1 MSNET
6 NNMSLQDLLNLSD
19 EHNKKLGL
27 SEERLQEQLPNLRHL
42 IAFFREYPDIFI
54 DFLIQNDPN
63 CTFHFYFYQRIFL
76 RIVMRHRYIY
86 ATFPRAYSKSFL
98 SMLVL
103 MIRCIL
109 YPHSE
114 LFITT
119 GGKEQAAS
127 ITIAKIEELCR
138 LIPALNNE
146 LNLERG
152 KTRKTKDDV
161 EYVFKNGSKINV
173 LAAKQSSRGQR
184 RTGGLME
191 ECVLID
197 GDILNE
203 IIIPT
208 TNVDRLLA
216 DGERVP
222 DETVNKSQ
230 VYITTAGWK
239 NSFAYKK
246 LVELL
251 IQSVLDPDEVMI
263 MGGTYETPVI
273 EGLLNE
279 DFVDKLK
286 LQGTYNDASFDRE
299 YRSIWSGDAENAFF
313 SSEVFDKHRVLLQPE
328 YEYSGRSAKSA
339 YYVIGVDVGRFKC
352 TTEASVIKVTPQ
364 PQGTPIQSLV
374 NLYSYEAEDFEEQA
388 INIKK
393 LYYKYKAR
401 QVVIDANGVGAGFV
415 DFMTKAQIDP
425 ETNDIFPP
433 FGVSG
438 GTYAEVMDQY
448 KKVNKQPDIEADA
461 MYLVKAN
468 APINTEAHTY
478 VQTQMSSGKI
488 KLLIDEMQAK
498 NKLMSTKVGQQMDS
512 DKRAEYLKPFT
523 LTTILKEQML
533 NLKEENE
540 GVNIIL
546 KQSSRGIP
554 KDKFSAFEYGLYYVK
569 RQEEGRQRKHGR
581 DLSKMILFG

>member
-1 MSNET
+1 
-6 NNMSLQDLLNLSD
+6 MSLQDLLNLSD
-19 EHNKKLGL
+19 EHDKKLGL

-76 RIVMRHRYIY
+76 RIAMRHRYVY

-161 EYVFKNGSKINV
+161 EYVFKNGSRINV

-203 IIIPT
+203 VIIPT

-230 VYITTAGWK
+230 VYVTTAGWK

-488 KLLIDEMQAK
+488 KLLIDEIQAK
-498 NKLMSTKVGQQMDS
+498 NKFNRGPPSRSLITRPTIIRRKLLYRNLVAISYNI
-512 DKRAEYLKPFT
+512 AII
-523 LTTILKEQML
+523 TTIT
-533 NLKEENE
+533 NN
-540 GVNIIL
+540 
-546 KQSSRGIP
+546 
-554 KDKFSAFEYGLYYVK
+554 F
-569 RQEEGRQRKHGR
+569 
-581 DLSKMILFG
+581 